1 MDIRFKKWRPR
12 LWADRLVVWIGA
24 IVTGFTVVVFVKC
37 TDVANHWFSAI
48 YATNILLPLIVTP
61 LGGIA
66 VVWLTRRFASGA
78 SGSGIPQVI
87 AALRSDIPAEG
98 KLLLVSFPLSF
109 SKLGLCVL
117 GMLSGFS
124 IGREGPAV
132 QISAGV
138 LRSFH
143 RFIGHKAAIH
153 EHDIILA
160 GGAAGIAAAFNT
172 PLAGVVFAFEELS
185 KRFEERSS
193 GVLITAIVL
202 AGLVAVSMM
211 GNLNYFGRVEQAV
224 AWSKLFWPGVVIALA
239 TGAAG
244 GLFSYLLIHSF
255 RNSDWPINRWRAQYP
270 LKFAGLCGLVV
281 AILGL
286 LSGGAAF
293 GSGYAASQQLLAN
306 QHNVSPLYF
315 IVKFL
320 STWISFWSGIPG
332 GIFAPALSVGAG
344 MGYDVA
350 LLTSSADAE
359 SAIVALGMA
368 GFLAAITQAPITS
381 FIIVMEMTDGH
392 SMVLSLMATAL
403 ISSMLSR
410 IISEPLY
417 PALAD
422 LQISRVQGLR
432 GQPPHL
438 IDDRG

>member
-1 MDIRFKKWRPR
+1 M
-12 LWADRLVVWIGA
+12 A
-24 IVTGFTVVVFVKC
+24 I
-37 TDVANHWFSAI
+37 
-48 YATNILLPLIVTP
+48 
-61 LGGIA
+61 
-66 VVWLTRRFASGA
+66 VWLTRHFANGA

-87 AALRSDIPAEG
+87 AALRTDLPVEG
-98 KLLLVSFPLSF
+98 KQHLVSLPLSF
-109 SKLGLCVL
+109 SKLLLCTL

-124 IGREGPAV
+124 IGREGPSV
-132 QISAGV
+132 QIAAGV

-143 RFIGHKAAIH
+143 RFIGHKVAIH

-172 PLAGVVFAFEELS
+172 PLAGIVFAFEELS

-193 GVLITAIVL
+193 GVLITAIVI
-202 AGLVAVSMM
+202 AGLVAVSTM
-211 GNLNYFGRVEQAV
+211 GNLNYFGRVEQAAV
-224 AWSKLFWPGVVIALA
+224 WSELFWPGIIVALA
-239 TGAAG
+239 TGSAG

-255 RNSDWPINRWRAQYP
+255 RNMDWPINRWRHQHP
-270 LKFAGLCGLVV
+270 LQFAGLCGLIV
-281 AILGL
+281 AVLGL

-293 GSGYAASQQLLAN
+293 GSGYKASQQLLAN
-306 QHNVSPLYF
+306 QHDISVFYF

-350 LLTSSADAE
+350 LLTSSTGSV

-403 ISSMLSR
+403 VASMLSR

-422 LQISRVQGLR
+422 LQIDRVQTLLGPR
-432 GQPPHL
+432 AHL
-438 IDDRG
+438 ADRN